1 MQPLRAPIELIKVYR
16 TRIGNKIV
24 VVQCGPHQVDS
35 ALCGR
40 GLSHVDA
47 VKKALAL
54 AQCEP
59 AAVQNL
65 TRSGGYIKLS
75 VHNCHS
81 AGQWKALSFTSTHD

>member
-1 MQPLRAPIELIKVYR
+1 MEQTAQACAQSCCAVLQPPRAPVELIKVYR
-16 TRIGNKIV
+16 TRIGNEIV
-24 VVQCGPHQVDS
+24 VVQCSPHQVDS

-59 AAVQNL
+59 AAVQNPIH
-65 TRSGGYIKLS
+65 SGGYIKFS
-75 VHNCHS
+75 VHNC
-81 AGQWKALSFTSTHD
+81 